1 MDSRL
6 FWLSL
11 AAFVGA
17 IEGGLIAG
25 ILPLISADLGVSLGQ
40 AGLLVLFYSL
50 AYAFGPPL
58 LALLLGGVGRR
69 RILAWSEF
77 GLAVCALLM
86 VVMPFF
92 EGLVVIRTVLAV
104 VAGTYTGT
112 AMATAAMLAPLGQ
125 RGRYMQVISMG
136 QAIASLVGV
145 PLGALLAVNLGWRFE
160 YIALAIMAAL
170 AALALY
176 VKLPRGMPGDT
187 MTIGERL
194 RVVRNPAIGTALLS
208 TLVFMIGSSP
218 LIVYISALMT
228 AAGVGYETL
237 PLVLLSGGVGA
248 IACSA
253 TAGRMSDRFGSR
265 RTATIAG
272 MAVIAVMAIFLGLPY
287 LPADL
292 ALPALMLTV
301 GAQGFV
307 VRTYSIAVASH
318 MAQIARGA
326 VPVAISLNMSAF
338 MIGMA
343 VAAAVGGVVLDG
355 YGAMALPLIGV
366 PLVALSLLI
375 WRRVPEGER
384 EAPGT
389 TAEVDSE
396 GA

>member
-50 AYAFGPPL
+50 AYALGPPF
-58 LALLLGGVGRR
+58 LALMLGGVGRR
-69 RILAWSEF
+69 RVLAWSEF

-86 VVMPFF
+86 VIMPFF
-92 EGLVVIRTVLAV
+92 DGLVAIRTVLAV

-112 AMATAAMLAPLGQ
+112 AMATAAMLAPAGQ

-136 QAIASLVGV
+136 QAIASLAGV
-145 PLGALLAVNLGWRFE
+145 PLGALLAQQLGWRFE
-160 YIALAIMAAL
+160 YMAL
-170 AALALY
+170 AAMAGLASLALY
-176 VKLPRGMPGDT
+176 TQLPRGMPGDQ
-187 MTIGERL
+187 MSIGARI
-194 RVVRNPAIGTALLS
+194 RVLRNPAIGTALLS
-208 TLVFMIGSSP
+208 TLVFMIGSAP
-218 LIVYISALMT
+218 LLVYISAILT
-228 AAGVGYETL
+228 AAHVGYEAL
-237 PLVLLSGGVGA
+237 PLVLLAGGVGA

-253 TAGRMSDRFGSR
+253 TAGLMSDRFGSR
-265 RTATIAG
+265 QTATIAG
-272 MAVIAVMAIFLGLPY
+272 IAVIVVMGCFVGLPHV
-287 LPADL
+287 PVDL

-318 MAQIARGA
+318 VAQISPGA

-338 MIGMA
+338 TLGMA
-343 VAAAVGGVVLDG
+343 VAAAVGGIVVDG
-355 YGAMALPLIGV
+355 YGAMTLPLIGA
-366 PLVALSLLI
+366 PLVAISLII
-375 WRRVPEGER
+375 WRRVPQGE
-384 EAPGT
+384 P
-389 TAEVDSE
+389 EVVRL
-396 GA
+396 

>member
-25 ILPLISADLGVSLGQ
+25 ILPLISADHGVSLGQ
-40 AGLLVLFYSL
+40 AGQLVLFYSL

-86 VVMPFF
+86 VLMPFF
-92 EGLVVIRTVLAV
+92 EGLVVVRTLLAV

-136 QAIASLVGV
+136 QAIASLAGV
-145 PLGALLAVNLGWRFE
+145 PLGALLAVRLGWRFE
-160 YIALAIMAAL
+160 YMALAVMAAL

-176 VKLPRGMPGDT
+176 TQLPRGMPGDT
-187 MTIGERL
+187 TSIADRL
-194 RVVRNPAIGTALLS
+194 RVLRRPAIGTALLS
-208 TLVFMIGSSP
+208 TLLFMIGSAP
-218 LIVYISALMT
+218 LLVYISAILT
-228 AAGVGYETL
+228 AANVGYEAL
-237 PLVLLSGGVGA
+237 PLVLLSGGIGA

-253 TAGRMSDRFGSR
+253 TAGRMADRFGSK

-272 MAVIAVMAIFLGLPY
+272 LAVIAVMAIFVTLPFVPTDFS
-287 LPADL
+287 LV
-292 ALPALMLTV
+292 ALMLTV

-307 VRTYSIAVASH
+307 VRTYSIAVRSH
-318 MAQIARGA
+318 VAEIAPGA

-338 MIGMA
+338 TLGMA
-343 VAAAVGGVVLDG
+343 VAAAVGGIVVDG
-355 YGAMALPLIGV
+355 FGAMTLPLIGA
-366 PLVALSLLI
+366 PLVAVSLLI
-375 WRRVPEGER
+375 WRRVPDGEPETR
-384 EAPGT
+384 PE
-389 TAEVDSE
+389 
-396 GA
+396 

>member
-1 MDSRL
+1 MFDIRL
-6 FWLSL
+6 FWLAL

-50 AYAFGPPL
+50 AYAIGPPL

-69 RILAWSEF
+69 RILALSEA
-77 GLAVCALLM
+77 GLAVAALLM
-86 VVMPFF
+86 VLVQVF
-92 EGLVVIRTVLAV
+92 EWLVVVRTFLAV

-112 AMATAAMLAPLGQ
+112 AMATAAMLAPEGQ

-136 QAIASLVGV
+136 QAIASLAGV
-145 PLGALLAVNLGWRFE
+145 PLGALLAAKLGWRFE
-160 YIALAIMAAL
+160 YMALAVMAAM

-176 VKLPRGMPGDT
+176 TQLPRGMPGDT
-187 MTIGERL
+187 MSLGERL
-194 RVVRNPAIGTALLS
+194 RVMRNPAIGTALLS
-208 TLVFMIGSSP
+208 TLAFMIGSAP
-218 LIVYISALMT
+218 LIVYVSAILD
-228 AAGVGYETL
+228 AVGVSYDAL
-237 PLVLLSGGVGA
+237 PLVFLSGGIGA

-253 TAGRMSDRFGSR
+253 TAGRLADRFGSKQ
-265 RTATIAG
+265 TAMISG
-272 MAVIAVMAIFLGLPY
+272 WAVIVVMGAFAALVLV
-287 LPADL
+287 PAEF

-318 MAQIARGA
+318 MAQISPRA

-343 VAAAVGGVVLDG
+343 LAAGVGGLVVDG
-355 YGAMALPLIGV
+355 
-366 PLVALSLLI
+366 
-375 WRRVPEGER
+375 
-384 EAPGT
+384 
-389 TAEVDSE
+389 
-396 GA
+396 

>member
-6 FWLSL
+6 FWLAL

-77 GLAVCALLM
+77 GLAVCALLI
-86 VVMPFF
+86 VLMPYF
-92 EGLVVIRTVLAV
+92 EGLVVLRTILAV
-104 VAGTYTGT
+104 AAGTYTGT

-136 QAIASLVGV
+136 QAIASLAGV
-145 PLGALLAVNLGWRFE
+145 PLGALLAAHLGWRFE
-160 YIALAIMAAL
+160 YIALAIMAGL

-176 VKLPRGMPGDT
+176 IKLPRGMPGDT

-194 RVVRNPAIGTALLS
+194 RVLRNPGIGTALLS
-208 TLVFMIGSSP
+208 TLVFMIGSAP
-218 LIVYISALMT
+218 LMVYISALLT
-228 AAGVGYETL
+228 ASNVGYEAL
-237 PLVLLSGGVGA
+237 PLVLLAGGIGA

-253 TAGRMSDRFGSR
+253 TAGRMADRFGSKR
-265 RTATIAG
+265 MATIAG
-272 MAVIAVMAIFLGLPY
+272 VAVMAVMAIFVGLPY
-287 LPADL
+287 VPLDMSL
-292 ALPALMLTV
+292 LALMLTV

-307 VRTYSIAVASH
+307 FRTYSIAVASH
-318 MAQIARGA
+318 IAQIAPGV

-338 MIGMA
+338 TLGMA
-343 VAAAVGGVVLDG
+343 VAAAVGGIVVDSF
-355 YGAMALPLIGV
+355 GAMALPLIGV
-366 PLVALSLLI
+366 PLVGASLLI
-375 WRRVPEGER
+375 WRRVPEDEGEQQ
-384 EAPGT
+384 P
-389 TAEVDSE
+389 
-396 GA
+396 

>member
-25 ILPLISADLGVSLGQ
+25 ILPLISADLDVSLGQ

-86 VVMPFF
+86 VVTPVFA
-92 EGLVVIRTVLAV
+92 GLVVVRTVLAV

-112 AMATAAMLAPLGQ
+112 AMATAAMLAPPGQ

-136 QAIASLVGV
+136 QAIAALAGV
-145 PLGALLAVNLGWRFE
+145 PLGAWLAATYGWRVEYMALAV
-160 YIALAIMAAL
+160 MAAL

-176 VKLPRGMPGDT
+176 VRLPRGMPGDT
-187 MTIGERL
+187 MTIAERL
-194 RVVRNPAIGTALLS
+194 GVLRNPAIGTALLS
-208 TLVFMIGSSP
+208 TLFFMIGSAP
-218 LIVYISALMT
+218 LMVYISGLLT
-228 AAGVGYETL
+228 AVGVGYEAL
-237 PLVLLSGGVGA
+237 PLVLLSGGIGA

-253 TAGRMSDRFGSR
+253 TAGRMSDRFGSK
-265 RTATIAG
+265 RTAMIAG
-272 MAVIAVMAIFLGLPY
+272 LAVIVVMIVFVGLPFV
-287 LPADL
+287 PAEL

-307 VRTYSIAVASH
+307 TRTYSIAVGSH
-318 MAQIARGA
+318 IAHIAAGV
-326 VPVAISLNMSAF
+326 VPVAISLNMSAM

-343 VAAAVGGVVLDG
+343 VAAAVGGIVIDS
-355 YGAMALPLIGV
+355 YGAMTLPLIGA
-366 PLVALSLLI
+366 PLIALALLM
-375 WRRVPEGER
+375 WRHVPEGE
-384 EAPGT
+384 
-389 TAEVDSE
+389 
-396 GA
+396 

>member
-6 FWLSL
+6 FWLAL

-25 ILPLISADLGVSLGQ
+25 ILPLISADLGVTLGE
-40 AGLLVLFYSL
+40 AGQLVLFYSL
-50 AYAFGPPL
+50 AYALGPPL

-86 VVMPFF
+86 VLVPFF
-92 EGLVVIRTVLAV
+92 EGLVLVRTVLAV

-112 AMATAAMLAPLGQ
+112 AMATAAMLAPTGQ

-136 QAIASLVGV
+136 QAIASLAGV
-145 PLGALLAVNLGWRFE
+145 PLGALLAAHFGWRME
-160 YIALAIMAAL
+160 YVALAIMASL

-176 VKLPRGMPGDT
+176 TQLPRGMPGDT
-187 MTIGERL
+187 MTIAERL
-194 RVVRNPAIGTALLS
+194 RVLRDPGIGMALAA
-208 TLVFMIGSSP
+208 TLVFMVGSAP
-218 LIVYISALMT
+218 LMVYISAVLT
-228 AAGVGYETL
+228 AAGVSYDAL
-237 PLVLLSGGVGA
+237 PLVLFAGGVGA
-248 IACSA
+248 IACGA

-272 MAVIAVMAIFLGLPY
+272 AAVIVVTAAFLVLPH
-287 LPADL
+287 LPPGW
-292 ALPALMLTV
+292 ALPALMLIV

-307 VRTYSIAVASH
+307 GRTYMIAVASQI
-318 MAQIARGA
+318 AQISAGV

-338 MIGMA
+338 SVGMA
-343 VAAAVGGVVLDG
+343 IAAAVGGIVLDHF
-355 YGAMALPLIGV
+355 GAMALPLIGC

-375 WRRVPEGER
+375 WRRVPEGEPEIR
-384 EAPGT
+384 G
-389 TAEVDSE
+389 
-396 GA
+396 